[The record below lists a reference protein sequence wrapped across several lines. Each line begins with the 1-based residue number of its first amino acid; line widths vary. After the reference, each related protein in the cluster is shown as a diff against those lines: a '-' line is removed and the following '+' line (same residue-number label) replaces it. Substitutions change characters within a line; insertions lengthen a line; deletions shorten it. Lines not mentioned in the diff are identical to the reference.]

1 MTIKEVKALLH
12 KISVPE
18 SSYNIDNSPTPI
30 VPGTIII
37 ERIPKGFSVYWTE
50 KNEVFERRD
59 IADEQEAVNYFLHLL
74 EGSSK
79 AYRKY
84 IADHVA

>member
-1 MTIKEVKALLH
+1 MTIKEIKALLP
-12 KISVPE
+12 KISVPK

-30 VPGTIII
+30 VPGTIIL

-50 KNEVFERRD
+50 RNEVFEQRN

-79 AYRKY
+79 TYRKY
-84 IADHVA
+84 IANHVV

>member
-1 MTIKEVKALLH
+1 MTIKEIKALLP
-12 KISVPE
+12 KISVPK

-30 VPGTIII
+30 VPGTIIL

-50 KNEVFERRD
+50 RNEVFEQRD
-59 IADEQEAVNYFLHLL
+59 IGDEQEAVNYFLHLL

-84 IADHVA
+84 TADHVA

>member
-1 MTIKEVKALLH
+1 MTIKEAKALLL
-12 KISVPE
+12 KIDIPE
-18 SSYNIDNSPTPI
+18 SSYNIDNSHTPI

-50 KNEVFERRD
+50 KNEVFEQRD

>member
-1 MTIKEVKALLH
+1 MTIKEIKALLP
-12 KISVPE
+12 KISVPK

-30 VPGTIII
+30 VPGTIIL

-50 KNEVFERRD
+50 RNEVFEQRD
-59 IADEQEAVNYFLHLL
+59 IGDEQEAVNYFLHLL

-84 IADHVA
+84 TADQVA

>member
-1 MTIKEVKALLH
+1 MTIKEIKALLP
-12 KISVPE
+12 KISVPK

-30 VPGTIII
+30 VPGTIIL

-50 KNEVFERRD
+50 RNEVFEQRD
-59 IADEQEAVNYFLHLL
+59 IADEEEAVNYFLHLL

-79 AYRKY
+79 THRKY
-84 IADHVA
+84 IVNHVV

>member
-1 MTIKEVKALLH
+1 MTIKEAKTLLL
-12 KISVPE
+12 KIGVPE

-30 VPGTIII
+30 VPGTIIF
-37 ERIPKGFSVYWTE
+37 ERTPKGFSVYWTE
-50 KNEVFERRD
+50 RNEVFEQRD

>member
-1 MTIKEVKALLH
+1 MTIKEAKALLL
-12 KISVPE
+12 KIGIPE
-18 SSYNIDNSPTPI
+18 SSYNIDNSHTPI

-50 KNEVFERRD
+50 KNEVFEQRD

-84 IADHVA
+84 IADYVA

>member
-1 MTIKEVKALLH
+1 MTVKEAKALLP

-30 VPGTIII
+30 VPGTIILESI
-37 ERIPKGFSVYWTE
+37 FKGFSVYWTE
-50 KNEVFERRD
+50 RNEVFERRD

-84 IADHVA
+84 IANHVV